1 MPRGFSEKEKQA
13 IRDKLMEK
21 GREFFMTYGVR
32 KTSVEDL
39 TRAAGISK
47 GAFYAFFDSKEE
59 LFLEAIEQFEA
70 EYRAGLYDF
79 PIDRRRSPRQNF
91 RRMMNKALTEW
102 DANPLFS
109 KLDRDEFVHLMR
121 KLPEAK
127 VQAHAHSDDVFVAQF
142 MDKWKR
148 QGVRIEG
155 DPVMVSGLM
164 KALFF
169 VSLHK
174 DDFGPG
180 AYPQTME
187 VLIDLVAAYLVEE

>member
-13 IRDKLMEK
+13 IRDKLLEK

-32 KTSVEDL
+32 KTNVEDM

-47 GAFYAFFDSKEE
+47 GAFYAFFSSKEE
-59 LFLEAIEQFEA
+59 LFLEVIEQFEA

-79 PIDRRRSPRQNF
+79 PMDRRRSPRQNF
-91 RRMMNKALTEW
+91 RRMLNKALTEW
-102 DANPLFS
+102 AVNPLFS
-109 KLDRDEFVHLMR
+109 KLDRSELSALMR

-148 QGVRIEG
+148 QGIKIEG

-174 DDFGPG
+174 DDFGQG

>member
-1 MPRGFSEKEKQA
+1 MPRGFSEKEKQV
-13 IRDKLMEK
+13 IRDKLLEK

-32 KTSVEDL
+32 KTNVEDL

-47 GAFYAFFDSKEE
+47 GAFYAFFSSKEE
-59 LFLEAIEQFEA
+59 LFLEVIEQFEA
-70 EYRAGLYDF
+70 KYRAGLCDF
-79 PIDRRRSPRQNF
+79 PIDHRRSPRQNLA
-91 RRMMNKALTEW
+91 RMLNKAFAEW

-109 KLDRDEFVHLMR
+109 KLDRDEFAHLMR

-127 VQAHAHSDDVFVAQF
+127 VQAHAHADDVFVAQL
-142 MDKWKR
+142 MDKWKH
-148 QGVRIEG
+148 QGVKIEG
-155 DPVMVSGLM
+155 DPVMVSGLL

-169 VSLHK
+169 VSLHR
-174 DDFGPG
+174 DDFGQG

>member
-1 MPRGFSEKEKQA
+1 MPRGFSEKEKQV
-13 IRDKLMEK
+13 IRDKLLEK

-32 KTSVEDL
+32 KTNVEDL

-59 LFLEAIEQFEA
+59 LFLEVIEQFEA

-79 PIDRRRSPRQNF
+79 PIDHRRSPRQNLT
-91 RRMMNKALTEW
+91 RMLNKAFTEW
-102 DANPLFS
+102 DANPLFR
-109 KLDRDEFVHLMR
+109 KFDRDEFATLLR

-127 VQAHAHSDDVFVAQF
+127 VQAHAHADDVFVAQL
-142 MDKWKR
+142 MDKWKQ
-148 QGVRIEG
+148 QGIMIEG
-155 DPVMVSGLM
+155 DPVTVSGLL

-174 DDFGPG
+174 DDFGRD
-180 AYPQTME
+180 AYPETME
-187 VLIDLVAAYLVEE
+187 LLIDLVAAYLVEE